1 MQVISQW
8 WPYLLLA
15 LLMGTAFGFWLR
27 RAGGDLGAEAMG
39 GAAGEGTTAEVDGLR
54 QRLSGF
60 EAEHDE
66 SVQRAARVEAELTG
80 VREERDRLEET
91 LARRIGEL
99 ETQLR
104 ERDDRL
110 AQLTEAAH
118 PAEPARAAFTSEPTI
133 TRAEID
139 SLFAEIIEA
148 RKAMQ
153 AVEQEARVREEQV
166 AAELAEAYADLQAAS
181 QAIRGREER
190 LNRELAQTQAEL
202 EQVNGRLAAAHIAE
216 QTLASE
222 LQGLRGELAESL
234 AAEIAARRQAQD
246 LLAENARLSASFK
259 ELDTRLESAVQLEQT
274 LRAELELLGNVE
286 AEHRREIES
295 IGAELAQARRALAA
309 AETRESEQQA
319 ELTGLRARLADA
331 SGQVD
336 AKARNEQRLSD
347 ELGESRRLGA
357 AALEREVSLNAE
369 LDRLRHRLEILDKSA
384 TAPAIVEPCPPRET
398 PGPAIANVHRLG
410 VSATEG
416 RNACGEQNET
426 VKSSAAAE
434 APSMATLSADELERL
449 VLAAGDGRQPM
460 RGELANGQQ
469 ADDLKAIGGI
479 GPVNERWLHRNGI
492 YFFAQIAQWSA
503 EELAW
508 VARHLPNFGKRVYRE
523 NWVRQA
529 TELAQTGVM
538 EGRRK
543 RLRAD
548 RH

>member
-166 AAELAEAYADLQAAS
+166 AAELAEAYAELQAAG

-190 LNRELAQTQAEL
+190 LNRELAQTQEEL
-202 EQVNGRLAAAHIAE
+202 EQVSGRLAAAHIAE
-216 QTLASE
+216 QTLATE
-222 LQGLRGELAESL
+222 LRDLRGELAESL
-234 AAEIAARRQAQD
+234 AAEIAARKQAQE
-246 LLAENARLSASFK
+246 LLAENARLSASFR

-286 AEHRREIES
+286 GEHRREIES
-295 IGAELAQARRALAA
+295 ISAELEQARRALAA
-309 AETRESEQQA
+309 AQTRENEQQA
-319 ELTGLRARLADA
+319 ELTGLLARLADA
-331 SGQVD
+331 SARID
-336 AKARNEQRLSD
+336 AKARNDQRLSD
-347 ELGESRRLGA
+347 ELAESRRLGA
-357 AALEREVSLNAE
+357 AAAEREVSLNAE
-369 LDRLRHRLEILDKSA
+369 LNRLRHRLETLEKSA
-384 TAPAIVEPCPPRET
+384 TAPAPVEPRPPREA
-398 PGPAIANVHRLG
+398 PGPAIASVHRLG
-410 VSATEG
+410 VSATEA
-416 RNACGEQNET
+416 RNARGEQNET
-426 VKSSAAAE
+426 VESSAAAGT
-434 APSMATLSADELERL
+434 PSTATLTADELERL
-449 VLAAGDGRQPM
+449 VLAAGDGRPPM